1 MRLLAQVGYSLDT
14 CYNFRTQIQMTPNIE
29 VSFKKPEKG
38 TFDRRTDEGD
48 RRHERADVAPHD
60 DGVKRVQGDTSG

>member
-14 CYNFRTQIQMTPNIE
+14 CYNFRTQIQMTPTDKI
-29 VSFKKPEKG
+29 SFKKPEKG
-38 TFDRRTDEGD
+38 PLTAARTIGG
-48 RRHERADVAPHD
+48 RHERADVAPHD